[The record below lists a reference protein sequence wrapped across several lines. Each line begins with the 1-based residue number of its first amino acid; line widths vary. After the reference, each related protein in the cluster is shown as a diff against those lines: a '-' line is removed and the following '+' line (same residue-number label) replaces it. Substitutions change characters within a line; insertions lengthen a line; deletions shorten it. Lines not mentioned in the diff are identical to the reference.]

1 MDFHHFAAQ
10 KRTVKFVQRKKKSKF
25 DIFQGKK
32 VKLAY
37 IRVFCKVRNTQHQN
51 SEFGHTE
58 GEMKRKPAKK
68 YISIQ

>member
-10 KRTVKFVQRKKKSKF
+10 KTTVKFLQRKKRSKI

-37 IRVFCKVRNTQHQN
+37 NRVLCKVRKTQHQN
-51 SEFGHTE
+51 SEFGHRE
-58 GEMKRKPAKK
+58 GEMKRKPAKQ